1 LKSPPKPKSNSQSN
15 PNAQSNW
22 NSDEKSFNG
31 KASPQREESID
42 GDLRRIGIGIGTRE
56 RLE

>member
-1 LKSPPKPKSNSQSN
+1 LKFPPNTKSNSLSN
-15 PNAQSNW
+15 PNVQSNW
-22 NSDEKSFNG
+22 NSDEKSFG
-31 KASPQREESID
+31 RKASPGREESID

>member
-1 LKSPPKPKSNSQSN
+1 LKCPPNPKSNCPSN

-22 NSDEKSFNG
+22 NSDEKSFDG
-31 KASPQREESID
+31 KASPRREESID